1 MCILVSH
8 VVFGG
13 READV
18 QVASA
23 DACSLQG
30 MNSQAGCSQVI
41 EGQHNKATR
50 LASCVQR
57 PDLTICLH
65 RFTTRLS
72 SRVMVYAIAYGYH
85 LQQQTI

>member
-1 MCILVSH
+1 MRILISH
-8 VVFGG
+8 VVLGG
-13 READV
+13 GEADV
-18 QVASA
+18 QVAGA

-30 MNSQAGCSQVI
+30 MDSQAGRPQVI

-57 PDLTICLH
+57 PDLTIRLH
-65 RFTTRLS
+65 MFTTGL
-72 SRVMVYAIAYGYH
+72 SRVIMYAIAYEYH